1 MEPELQKA
9 KKHLK
14 NQKYG
19 TPAREAAQQKVWE
32 LEAHIQDH
40 FDFCIHDT
48 IDVALLFVPESS
60 AKRFHRDWQSQDAT
74 NMLNVIETFQLDM
87 PSVTFTREDESGKT
101 KEVHMGDES
110 IVDVCA

>member
-1 MEPELQKA
+1 M
-9 KKHLK
+9 
-14 NQKYG
+14 
-19 TPAREAAQQKVWE
+19 WE
-32 LEAHIQDH
+32 LEAHKEDH

-48 IDVALLFVPESS
+48 LGAAVRPRKQREAISPRLAEPGRH
-60 AKRFHRDWQSQDAT
+60 KYC
-74 NMLNVIETFQLDM
+74 MLNVIETFQLDM